1 METPQPPHV
10 SVSGHIVIQGQLP
23 PASSASLDSGPP
35 QPPRPWWKFWQRWE
49 DFHKVTAYATLLLA
63 LGTAALAIFSLVTLL
78 VTHADTRRL
87 IKEARIASKQQHTD
101 TLTALNKTDVQ
112 IAALQEQA
120 KTMSNQLNL
129 GRDEFA
135 ATQRPWISI
144 ESMKAFAPLSFV
156 NGGSDIV
163 GSFNFVLTNSGR
175 TPALH
180 VFPWVNPALP
190 TTGNLSEVLSK
201 TTEFCEARRQSQ
213 FYSTEGG
220 ISTESG
226 ILAPPNKT
234 VTYPSAMSFQISR
247 KDISAGTLLINGR
260 KAINIYI
267 GGCISYEFT
276 FGERRRHET
285 GFIYKL
291 GGPETFVF
299 VDNNTNIPA
308 NNLWLVE
315 MDGGWAD

>member
-23 PASSASLDSGPP
+23 PASSASPDSVPL
-35 QPPRPWWKFWQRWE
+35 QPPRPWWKFWQRWQ
-49 DFHKVTAYATLLLA
+49 DLHKLTAYATLLLA

-101 TLTALNKTDVQ
+101 TLTALNKTDAQ

-129 GRDEFA
+129 SRDEFA

-144 ESMKAFAPLSFV
+144 DSMKPVAPLSFV
-156 NGGSDIV
+156 NGGSDLV
-163 GSFNFVLTNSGR
+163 GTLNFVLTNSGR
-175 TPALH
+175 TLAVH
-180 VFPWVNPALP
+180 VFPWVNPVLM
-190 TTGNLSEVLSK
+190 TTFNMYDIMSK
-201 TTEFCEARRQSQ
+201 TTAFCEASRPSQ
-213 FYSTEGG
+213 FLG
-220 ISTESG
+220 G

-234 VTYPSAMSFQISR
+234 VTYPGSMSYQISR
-247 KDISAGTLLINGR
+247 KDIGAGTLIIGGR
-260 KAINIYI
+260 EAIKIYI
-267 GGCISYEFT
+267 GGCIGYEFT
-276 FGERRRHET
+276 FGERRRHQT
-285 GFIYKL
+285 GFIYEM
-291 GGPETFVF
+291 GGPEDFIF
-299 VDNNTNIPA
+299 IDNNTNIPA

-315 MDGGWAD
+315 RDGGWAD